1 MPKGI
6 FFCYNKEGGKM
17 EILKKFNIIPNDKK
31 LYEQAFSHSSYC
43 NELGLKDNY
52 ERLEFLGDTVIDLVI
67 SEYLYKKSDLEEGEM
82 TKLRASYVCEKALSE
97 YALSLD
103 FSKYIRVGKGEES
116 SGGKFK
122 RTILADTF
130 EAFVGALY
138 LDQGLM
144 VVKDFIDKVVIPIIE
159 NDEIVFFNDY
169 KSLLQEL
176 IQTDHKK
183 IEYKVIN
190 QSGPSHDRKFTVMVT
205 IDGVN
210 YGTGTGKSKKQAEQE
225 AAKKALDKVQ

>member
-1 MPKGI
+1 
-6 FFCYNKEGGKM
+6 
-17 EILKKFNIIPNDKK
+17 
-31 LYEQAFSHSSYC
+31 
-43 NELGLKDNY
+43 
-52 ERLEFLGDTVIDLVI
+52 
-67 SEYLYKKSDLEEGEM
+67 M

-103 FSKYIRVGKGEES
+103 FSKYIRVGKRRRIEW
-116 SGGKFK
+116 GKFK

-159 NDEIVFFNDY
+159 NDEIVFNDY

-176 IQTDHKK
+176 VQTDHKK

-190 QSGPSHDRKFTVMVT
+190 QSGPSHNRKFTVMVT

-225 AAKKALDKVQ
+225 AAKKDLDKVQ

>member
-1 MPKGI
+1 
-6 FFCYNKEGGKM
+6 
-17 EILKKFNIIPNDKK
+17 
-31 LYEQAFSHSSYC
+31 
-43 NELGLKDNY
+43 
-52 ERLEFLGDTVIDLVI
+52 VI

-138 LDQGLM
+138 LDQGLI

-169 KSLLQEL
+169 KSLLQ
-176 IQTDHKK
+176 
-183 IEYKVIN
+183 
-190 QSGPSHDRKFTVMVT
+190 
-205 IDGVN
+205 
-210 YGTGTGKSKKQAEQE
+210 
-225 AAKKALDKVQ
+225 